1 MLVRHIKCCLG
12 TSLKVHG
19 ALGFDQTS
27 LLGCGGRGAGK
38 GGGGFQPGYS
48 IVKGWDIIS
57 CEAELC
63 QVDIDVC
70 SC

>member
-1 MLVRHIKCCLG
+1 MLVRYIKCCLG

-27 LLGCGGRGAGK
+27 VLGCGGRGAGR

-48 IVKGWDIIS
+48 IVKGGLIPTRQIQIS
-57 CEAELC
+57 SLGYNCM
-63 QVDIDVC
+63 
-70 SC
+70 